1 VVHVLRPE
9 STAEA
14 LRALDEG
21 GEDTKVIAGGTAVVL
36 MMRNGLVF
44 PEQLVALDRLPGLDR
59 IEIGPD
65 EVRIGA
71 LATLRAVERSTELQ
85 AALPTLAAA
94 VGLVANHRIRQ
105 RATVGGVV
113 CESDYASD
121 PPAVLVTLGA
131 EVDIVSSRGARR
143 VPLAEFLVG
152 YYETVL
158 APGELVTGI
167 RIPRPSPG
175 ARTTYIKF
183 ISRSAEDR
191 PCVGI
196 AAHVDID
203 DGGRCTDVRVAV
215 AGATATPFQVPAATE
230 AVRGAK
236 AADPSTWDAV
246 AGAYRDAI
254 SPIGDVRG
262 SAGYRKH
269 VTGEL
274 VRRALATVGSGAAN
288 GACRL

>member
-1 VVHVLRPE
+1 MVHVLRPE
-9 STAEA
+9 SMADA
-14 LRALDEG
+14 LRRLADG
-21 GEDTKVIAGGTAVVL
+21 DEDTKVIAGGTAVML
-36 MMRNGLVF
+36 MMRNGLIF
-44 PEQLVALDRLPGLDR
+44 PERLVALDRVPDLNR
-59 IEIGPD
+59 IEVGPE

-71 LATLRAVERSTELQ
+71 LTTLRAIERSTPL
-85 AALPTLAAA
+85 ASALPTFAAA

-131 EVDIVSSRGARR
+131 EIEIRAERGERR
-143 VPLAEFLVG
+143 MPLTDFLVD
-152 YYETVL
+152 YYETAL
-158 APGELVTGI
+158 APDELVTGI
-167 RIPRPSPG
+167 RIPRPSPE

-203 DGGRCTDVRVAV
+203 RGGRCTEARVAV
-215 AGATATPFQVPAATE
+215 AGATATPFRLPAATD
-230 AVRGAK
+230 AIRGAK
-236 AADPSTWDAV
+236 AADPSTWDVV
-246 AGAYRDAI
+246 AGAYREAI
-254 SPIGDVRG
+254 SPIDDIRG
-262 SAGYRKH
+262 SARYRKH

-274 VRRALATVGSGAAN
+274 VRRALATVSSGAAN